1 MNMPSLRE
9 LQSSFAAAVF
19 SGNEAAGEF
28 LSCCTG
34 SQAAR
39 GLQAYR
45 NSVLA
50 NLAGAVRTTY
60 PVLQR
65 IVGQAFLDAAIRHY
79 VLERPSTSGDLNAYG
94 GDFDAFIAAYEP
106 AAELPYLPDVARLEW
121 QVQCLYGMADAPAQD
136 LALLATTQPEHW
148 GDLHFRLDPAH
159 AVLASRWPLARIWEV
174 NQPGHDGNFQVDF
187 DIPQTVLVHRRPAGT
202 VVEHLDEGVCAL
214 IQALAADATLA
225 EAVDQAA
232 RHEAFELQPAL
243 QRFVTNGLICQAC

>member
-19 SGNEAAGEF
+19 SGGEAPGEF

-34 SQAAR
+34 SQVER

-50 NLAGAVRTTY
+50 NLAGAVRMSY

-94 GDFDAFIAAYEP
+94 GDFDAFIDAYEP

-136 LALLATTQPEHW
+136 LALLASTQPEHW

-159 AVLASRWPLARIWEV
+159 TVLASHWPLARIWDV
-174 NQPGHDGNFQVDF
+174 NQPGYDGNFQVDF
-187 DIPQTVLVHRRPAGT
+187 DVPQTVLVHRRLDGT
-202 VVEHLDEGVCAL
+202 VVERLDDGECVL
-214 IQALAADATLA
+214 IDALAAGASLA
-225 EAVDQAA
+225 EAVEQAA
-232 RHEAFELQPAL
+232 RHETFELQAAL
-243 QRFVTNGLICQAC
+243 QRFVTNGLIRQAC